1 MEVDNSSGGQVWVTS
16 NTWGPLQGR
25 LLHLSYGTSGV
36 YLVLK
41 EDGSTPVQGGVV
53 RLPVTLES
61 SAMRARFHP
70 KDGQLY
76 VAGFQGWQTN
86 AAKDGG
92 FQRIRYT
99 GKPMRQPVA
108 LQTTDKGVYLQ
119 FLVPLDPETAQDAG
133 SYGVEIWN
141 YLYSPNYGSP
151 ELSIL
156 HPERKVEQGKPN
168 RDALKV
174 TSAKLSP
181 DGMTV
186 FLAIEGMQVCNQMK
200 VTWNLDGKDGAS
212 MRGELT
218 NTIHALATDAGFPQQ
233 KR

>member
-1 MEVDNSSGGQVWVTS
+1 MLFRSKEDSSG
-16 NTWGPLQGR
+16 
-25 LLHLSYGTSGV
+25 
-36 YLVLK
+36 
-41 EDGSTPVQGGVV
+41 PVQGGAV

-99 GKPMRQPVA
+99 GKPVRQPVG
-108 LQTTDKGVYLQ
+108 LRTSDKGVYLD
-119 FLVPLDPETAQDAG
+119 FLVPLDPETAADVG

-168 RDALKV
+168 RDALKIA
-174 TSAKLSP
+174 SAKLSP
-181 DGMTV
+181 DGKSV
-186 FLAIEGMQVCNQMK
+186 FLAVEGMQPCNQMK
-200 VTWNLDGKDGAS
+200 VTWNLDGKDGAP

-218 NTIHALATDAGFPQQ
+218 NTIHTLSSDTGFS